1 MSGVIYQITCTATNQ
16 KYIGQATKHKYKN
29 GKPYNYGASGRWSD
43 HVATSKSR
51 NTPLCKAIKQY
62 GKDQFTIEVLEEN
75 LLENLDEREA
85 HYIAQCNTI
94 HPEGY
99 NVASHSRNRHRDTSN
114 LHVFYEGKILSAV
127 VSPIRNNGEFRMAYV
142 YLTLHDNT
150 QERISFGQ
158 KGENTFE
165 DTMNEVTAF
174 LERLECPYTISST
187 TSTVLSEKYASKLEE
202 FKDKEIT
209 SVRITSASSLVAVYI
224 GTSEMKLN
232 KDHKRICFG
241 GKTVSKEE
249 AYEIAKQFVAELHIS
264 DKLIYNSFQCSQ
276 QATAI

>member
-29 GKPYNYGASGRWSD
+29 GKPYNYGASGRWND

-62 GKDQFTIEVLEEN
+62 GKDQFTIETLEEN

-85 HYIAQCNTI
+85 YYIAERNTI
-94 HPEGY
+94 HPDGY

-114 LHVFYEGKILSAV
+114 LHVFYEGKILSAIV
-127 VSPIRNNGEFRMAYV
+127 APIRKNGDFRIAYV
-142 YLTLHDNT
+142 YLTLHDGT

-158 KGENTFE
+158 KRENTFE

-174 LERLECPYTISST
+174 LERLECPYTISPT
-187 TSTVLSEKYASKLEE
+187 RSTVLSERFASKCEE

-209 SVRITSASSLVAVYI
+209 SVRITSASNLVAVYI
-224 GTSEMKLN
+224 GTSEIKLK
-232 KDHKRICFG
+232 KDYKRICFG

-249 AYEIAKQFVAELHIS
+249 AYKIAKQFVAELHIS
-264 DKLIYNSFQCSQ
+264 EKLIYDSFQCSQ
-276 QATAI
+276 QATAM